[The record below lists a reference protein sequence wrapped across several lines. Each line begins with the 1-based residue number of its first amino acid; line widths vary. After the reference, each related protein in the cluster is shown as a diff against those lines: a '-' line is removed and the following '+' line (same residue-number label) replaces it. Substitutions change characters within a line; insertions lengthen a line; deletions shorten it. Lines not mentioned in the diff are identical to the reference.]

1 MKLEVKHRG
10 KLQKQKHMEAKQRL
24 LWNQRITEDIKEEI
38 KTWEQMEM
46 KTIQNLW
53 NSVKKSSKR
62 DFYSNT
68 SLA

>member
-1 MKLEVKHRG
+1 
-10 KLQKQKHMEAKQRL
+10 
-24 LWNQRITEDIKEEI
+24 
-38 KTWEQMEM
+38 MEM

-68 SLA
+68 SLAQEIRTTSNWKKKNKEQTECKDTGRKK